1 MGTYKIMGLNGKL
14 CWIDADRIDHN
25 DNVISLWA
33 KGIPVFAAGTRS
45 VAWVAIDK
53 IVVESD

>member
-1 MGTYKIMGLNGKL
+1 MDTYKIMGLNGKL
-14 CWIDADRIDHN
+14 CWIDADRIDSS
-25 DNVISLWA
+25 DGAISLWA
-33 KGIPVFAAGTRS
+33 NGVPVFVASAGS